1 MVQADFIESKFI
13 FKSKCDDINFVIDNE
28 GQKLGFLKNQSGNN
42 VIFTKDLE
50 GIDVAIEHCP
60 DGTKIF
66 HMEKDSK
73 GLPAMHEFKP
83 DGTEFIYLFDSSKRL
98 EKMVEMKINKDKITT
113 WFSPQGETITQEQ
126 RQSGGILFSMTSFAR
141 QAMIRLYVDGTVEG
155 FGDPKL
161 IQHIQVV
168 FPKFLDGVEIAV

>member
-1 MVQADFIESKFI
+1 M
-13 FKSKCDDINFVIDNE
+13 FKEKCDDINFITDNE
-28 GQKLGFLKNQSGNN
+28 GHRLGFLKNHNGNN

-83 DGTEFIYLFDSSKRL
+83 DGTEIIYLFDANKRL
-98 EKMVEMKINKDKITT
+98 EKMVEMKTNGDKVTT
-113 WFSPQGETITQEQ
+113 WFSPQGETISQEQ
-126 RQSGGILFSMTSFAR
+126 RQKGGILFAMNSFSREAL
-141 QAMIRLYVDGTVEG
+141 IRLHSDGTLEAYGDQKLVNHLQTV
-155 FGDPKL
+155 FG
-161 IQHIQVV
+161 
-168 FPKFLDGVEIAV
+168 KFLDGAEIAVS